1 LSQDRKILT
10 KTFTENTSKEG
21 EEIVI
26 KDIAGN
32 EIKKVIKIQ
41 NIDKTAPELNVQYSD
56 PDQDG
61 RVTVQIIGNEKLQ
74 KRNVSGWTI
83 SKDEKIISKTFN
95 KNVYGTIQVSDLAG
109 NKTNVTINITN
120 AGKTEKI
127 DLNPKVEYN
136 KEKTNKP
143 VEVKITVD
151 KKVKEI
157 EGWNQ
162 ELNGDKYVLKK
173 NYNQNTNEEIILID
187 DENEENKESIIIDID
202 NIDIDKPIV
211 QIDYSAV
218 DKQTNAVIVKIKA
231 NEPIQEIGE
240 GWTLSNRTTL
250 TKVFDEN
257 TSEEGEKVII
267 KDLVGNETEVIVKVN
282 SIGVEEPEDSNIL
295 NENITFSTKEYTDG
309 EVKVTITVNTAINI
323 ENGKDGWVLSNDG
336 KRLEKI
342 YKANETE
349 TITIVDKND
358 EDNKKDIIV
367 IVDNIIVLGD
377 LDNDNKIT
385 IIDLLLVKRHIILSD
400 KDQWSQNE
408 KIFKQADINKD
419 GTINIM
425 DLLLLKKILLKA

>member
-1 LSQDRKILT
+1 MSQDRKILT

-61 RVTVQIIGNEKLQ
+61 RVTVQIIGNERLQ

-218 DKQTNAVIVKIKA
+218 DKQTNTVIVKIKA

>member
-1 LSQDRKILT
+1 MSQDRKILT

-218 DKQTNAVIVKIKA
+218 DKQTNTVIVKIKA

>member
-1 LSQDRKILT
+1 MSQDRKILT

-267 KDLVGNETEVIVKVN
+267 K
-282 SIGVEEPEDSNIL
+282 
-295 NENITFSTKEYTDG
+295 ENITFSTKEYTDG

>member
-1 LSQDRKILT
+1 MSQDRKILT

>member
-1 LSQDRKILT
+1 MSQDRKILT

-218 DKQTNAVIVKIKA
+218 DKQTNTVIVKIKA
-231 NEPIQEIGE
+231 NKPIQEIGE